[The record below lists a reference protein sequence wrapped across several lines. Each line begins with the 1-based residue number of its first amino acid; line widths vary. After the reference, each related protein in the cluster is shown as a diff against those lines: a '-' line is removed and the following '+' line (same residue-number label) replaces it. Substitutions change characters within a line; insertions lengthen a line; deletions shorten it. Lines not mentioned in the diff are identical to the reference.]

1 MAQRNGDDQI
11 HWSYFINPDK
21 SAAPVFDKL
30 CRGIVQIIVSLQEHQ
45 EGIRCARKLIL
56 HSAATS

>member
-1 MAQRNGDDQI
+1 MAQRNGGDQI

-30 CRGIVQIIVSLQEHQ
+30 CRGLVQIIVSF
-45 EGIRCARKLIL
+45 R
-56 HSAATS
+56 